1 MNIKE
6 KFSNLPINVFGFS
19 FSVFYCKNDNDF
31 WYEIFATKNEKDYY
45 VCKLD
50 YEKTYQGIKAFLIK
64 DLANELKEKYK
75 NISVKAFKSSIK
87 FNNKLFHWK
96 KQKTNNDFI
105 AIYDLKL
112 EITQYVVDLEKN
124 ILVA

>member
-19 FSVFYCKNDNDF
+19 FSIFYCKNDNDF